1 MMNVI
6 LYGSQTGNS
15 EQIAKEMTTILEEKH
30 NIIVTCTTLDDF
42 ISTFQKG
49 DDSQIIFIICST
61 TGNGD
66 PPENACLFWRKIKNR
81 TLPKTFFQNTQYFV
95 VGLGDTNYN
104 HFCRMGKNIYQRMK
118 ELGSKPLGDLITI
131 DEVQDIEEQVEE
143 MYKTTLPLFCPP
155 IY

>member
-49 DDSQIIFIICST
+49 D
-61 TGNGD
+61 
-66 PPENACLFWRKIKNR
+66 
-81 TLPKTFFQNTQYFV
+81 
-95 VGLGDTNYN
+95 
-104 HFCRMGKNIYQRMK
+104 
-118 ELGSKPLGDLITI
+118 
-131 DEVQDIEEQVEE
+131 
-143 MYKTTLPLFCPP
+143 
-155 IY
+155 